1 MKYKIYIGIFL
12 LIIATLSCKI
22 YTPQTAPI
30 PLMNEK
36 NELQLVGGLSF
47 PAGVTGSAAYS
58 PLYHFALQAHAFSAP
73 QKTNYFQG
81 MVGYYWKNKQNLNF
95 EIYSGYAKG
104 KGKAMKAVGDI
115 SMDGNYELLFTQFN
129 LGQNRI
135 GAGNMDYGF
144 GLKAGYSGFNITD
157 HGYYDNIS
165 LDPVYYNNKY
175 LLLEPMAF
183 IRIGKRRL
191 RTCFQIN
198 GASFINASLKQ
209 EQIPY
214 HSIALGVSMVYK
226 MSIIRNESKK
236 D

>member
-1 MKYKIYIGIFL
+1 MKYKIYIGFFL
-12 LIIATLSCKI
+12 LILATLSCKI

-36 NELQLVGGLSF
+36 NELQLVGGVSF
-47 PAGVTGSAAYS
+47 PVGITGSVAYS
-58 PLYHFALQAHAFSAP
+58 PLHHLALQAHAFSAP

-81 MVGYYWKNKQNLNF
+81 MAGYYWKNKQNLNF

-104 KGKAMKAVGDI
+104 RGKAMKAVGDI
-115 SMDGNYELLFTQFN
+115 SMDGEYEVGFVQFN
-129 LGQNRI
+129 VGQNHI

-157 HGYYDNIS
+157 HGYYENIS
-165 LDPVYYNNKY
+165 LYPVNYNNRY

-183 IRIGKRRL
+183 LRLGKGRL
-191 RTCFQIN
+191 KTCFQIN
-198 GASFINASLKQ
+198 GTSLINTTLKQ

-226 MSIIRNESKK
+226 MSIKRNKTKK